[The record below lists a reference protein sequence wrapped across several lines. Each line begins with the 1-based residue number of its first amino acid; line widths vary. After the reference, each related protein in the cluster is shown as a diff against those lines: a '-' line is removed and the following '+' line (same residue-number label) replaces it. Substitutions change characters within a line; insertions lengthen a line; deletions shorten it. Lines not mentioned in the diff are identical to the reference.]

1 MLMTTVDFAAFVERL
16 ADVAAGTI
24 LPFFRTALHAEDK
37 NAGGMFDPVTEAD
50 RAAEAAMRHL
60 IQATFP
66 DHGIIGEEFGEI
78 QSEAEYVW
86 VLDPIDGTKSF
97 IAGLPVWGSL
107 IGLLHKGRPV
117 YGMMVQP
124 FTLERFT
131 GDGRSA
137 VWRGPGC
144 DHQMTERKL
153 ATRRCEG
160 LARATLMT
168 TSPLLYSASK
178 LEGFRRVEARV
189 RLSRYGG
196 DCYAFAML
204 AAGHVDCVIESNVKT
219 YDIAPLV
226 PIIEGA
232 GGIVTCWDG
241 GNPAKGGD
249 VAASCDARIHDEVL
263 NLLGGRVGLCRQ
275 FPE

>member
-1 MLMTTVDFAAFVERL
+1 MTTVDFAAFVEKL
-16 ADVAAGTI
+16 ADVAADTI
-24 LPFFRTALHAEDK
+24 LPFFRSALHADDK
-37 NAGGMFDPVTEAD
+37 NPGGMFDPVTEAD
-50 RAAEAAMRHL
+50 RAAETAMRHL
-60 IQATFP
+60 IRSTFP
-66 DHGIIGEEFGEI
+66 HHGIIGEEFGPV

-107 IGLLHKGRPV
+107 IGLLHNGRPA

-131 GDGRSA
+131 GDGRKA

-144 DHQMTERKL
+144 DRGMTQRKL
-153 ATRRCEG
+153 STRGCEG
-160 LARATLMT
+160 LEWATLMT
-168 TSPLLYSASK
+168 TSPLLFSAGK
-178 LEGFRRVEARV
+178 LEAFRRVEEKA
-189 RLSRYGG
+189 RLSRYGA

-204 AAGHVDCVIESNVKT
+204 AAGHVNCVIESGLKA
-219 YDIAPLV
+219 YDIVPLV

-241 GNPAKGGD
+241 SNPAKGGD
-249 VAASCDARIHDEVL
+249 VVASSDARTHDEVL
-263 NLLGGRVGLCRQ
+263 RLLQG
-275 FPE
+275 

>member
-1 MLMTTVDFAAFVERL
+1 MTTVDFAAFVEKL
-16 ADVAAGTI
+16 ADVAAETI
-24 LPFFRTALHAEDK
+24 LPFFRTALRAEDK

-50 RAAEAAMRHL
+50 RAAEAAMRRL
-60 IQATFP
+60 IEATFP
-66 DHGIIGEEFGEI
+66 HHGIIGEEFGPVRG
-78 QSEAEYVW
+78 EAEYVW

-97 IAGLPVWGSL
+97 IAGMPVWGSL
-107 IGLLHKGRPV
+107 IGLLHNGCPA

-153 ATRRCEG
+153 ATRSCEK
-160 LARATLMT
+160 LAQATLTT
-168 TSPLLYSASK
+168 TSPLLYSTAK
-178 LEGFRRVEARV
+178 FKAFRRIEAIA

-204 AAGHVDCVIESNVKT
+204 AAGHVDCVIEPDLKA
-219 YDIAPLV
+219 YDIVALV

-249 VAASCDARIHDEVL
+249 VVASCNASIHDEAL
-263 NLLGGRVGLCRQ
+263 SLLRS
-275 FPE
+275 

>member
-1 MLMTTVDFAAFVERL
+1 MATVDFAAFVEKL
-16 ADVAAGTI
+16 ADVAADTI
-24 LPFFRTALHAEDK
+24 LPFFRTALRAEDK
-37 NAGGMFDPVTEAD
+37 NTGGMFDPVTEAD

-60 IQATFP
+60 IQETFP
-66 DHGIIGEEFGEI
+66 DHGIIGEEFGSV
-78 QSEAEYVW
+78 QSEADYVW

-97 IAGLPVWGSL
+97 IAGMPVWGSL
-107 IGLLHKGRPV
+107 IGLMHKGQPV

-131 GDGRSA
+131 GDGKGA
-137 VWRGPGC
+137 LWRGPGS
-144 DHQMTERKL
+144 DRRMTQPK
-153 ATRRCEG
+153 A
-160 LARATLMT
+160 
-168 TSPLLYSASK
+168 
-178 LEGFRRVEARV
+178 

-204 AAGHVDCVIESNVKT
+204 AAGHVNCVIESGLNT

-249 VAASCDARIHDEVL
+249 VVASCDARTHDEVL
-263 NLLGGRVGLCRQ
+263 SLLRG
-275 FPE
+275 